1 MPSGVSHVARVLV
14 LRVSTL
20 SWTTARSLTTFT
32 QSTAVAVSDHSA
44 GGNEEASLT
53 FCQDFGMDT
62 TPYDLVD
69 SDCTSCEVT
78 NDKSAYW
85 TPSLH
90 FQFSNGSTVMVDQ
103 VGGMLAYYLLYTD
116 SGSTSD
122 NITAFP
128 EGFQM
133 ISGDKRLRN
142 FTWPVP
148 DPPKSDW
155 TGDQVGQFALSQKAL
170 GFNCLNYAATA
181 EGSLYRHFLPTKDY
195 LDANC
200 LDGIRLELM
209 FPSCWNGVDLDSA
222 DHRSHVAFPDL
233 VMTGACPDGF
243 KTKLPSLFY
252 ETIWNTYA
260 FAGEDGEF
268 LLSTGD
274 PTGYSY
280 HGDFQMGWSSAAFLQ
295 EAVDTCTNASGEIQ
309 DCALFDIQ
317 SDATA
322 AQCTFK
328 EPTELSDDNPLGPR
342 DGLAISVPI
351 QSGPAYASTYSVV
364 LADGAT
370 VSSAASV
377 TSAAATSAGTSAI
390 VPTLSYSAAT
400 SSITDKWGGGILVAN
415 TASSY
420 DAASSSAAA
429 TSSSAAAATTAV
441 ASSAITSAAVLESA
455 SATNSIVSTSIWT
468 SGSNVIEMLIEEV
481 DVTVTATA
489 MVTPNAKNRRHL
501 AEHQHRRVRHNGVGN
516 ARR

>member
-1 MPSGVSHVARVLV
+1 MS
-14 LRVSTL
+14 STP
-20 SWTTARSLTTFT
+20 
-32 QSTAVAVSDHSA
+32 Q
-44 GGNEEASLT
+44 
-53 FCQDFGMDT
+53 
-62 TPYDLVD
+62 DLVD

-78 NDKSAYW
+78 QDKSAYW

-90 FQFSNGSTVMVDQ
+90 FMFSNGSSVMVDQ

-116 SGSTSD
+116 DSD
-122 NITAFP
+122 PTGKITAFP

-133 ISGDKRLRN
+133 ISGDKRQRN

-148 DPPKSDW
+148 DPAKSLW
-155 TGDQVGQFALSQKAL
+155 SGDQVSQFALSQKAL

-209 FPSCWNGVDLDSA
+209 FPSCWNGVDLDSE

-233 VMTGACPDGF
+233 VMTGACPEGF

-268 LLSTGD
+268 VLSTGD
-274 PTGYSY
+274 PTGYGY
-280 HGDFQMGWSSAAFLQ
+280 HGDFQMGWNSQSFLQ
-295 EAVDTCTNASGEIQ
+295 SAVDTCTNASGEIQ

-317 SDATA
+317 SDETA

-328 EPTELSDDNPLGPR
+328 EVAELADDNVLGPR
-342 DGLAISVPI
+342 NGLPIDIPI
-351 QSGPAYASTYSVV
+351 QSGPSYATTYPVV
-364 LADGAT
+364 LANDAT
-370 VSSAASV
+370 ASAAVSA
-377 TSAAATSAGTSAI
+377 TSAAAQSTPTSAI

-400 SSITDKWGGGILVAN
+400 SSITDKYGGGILIAN
-415 TASSY
+415 TATGYVESSSATTTPE
-420 DAASSSAAA
+420 AASSTVEA
-429 TSSSAAAATTAV
+429 TSV
-441 ASSAITSAAVLESA
+441 VTSAAVLESA
-455 SATNSIVSTSIWT
+455 APSGNAMSTSIWT
-468 SGSNVIEMLIEEV
+468 TGNQVIEMMIEEV

-501 AEHQHRRVRHNGVGN
+501 ADHQHRRVRHNGVGSQ
-516 ARR
+516 RR